1 MSRIRTIQVEKQNY
15 APSVEVKDVKPGL
28 EMKRIKGYYHHVN
41 DLEWTDGVWE
51 NCCYPQL
58 WRNEIEAG

>member
-1 MSRIRTIQVEKQNY
+1 MSRKVRTIDVEKQNY

-41 DLEWTDGVWE
+41 DLEWTDGVPGK
-51 NCCYPQL
+51 NL
-58 WRNEIEAG
+58 LSATLAK